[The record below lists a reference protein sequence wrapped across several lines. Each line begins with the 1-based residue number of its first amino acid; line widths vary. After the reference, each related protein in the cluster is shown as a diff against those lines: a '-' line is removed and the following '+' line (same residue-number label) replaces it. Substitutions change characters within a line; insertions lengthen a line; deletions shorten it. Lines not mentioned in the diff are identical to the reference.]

1 MNARHSTLL
10 AFAIA
15 NQGTRIK
22 ILSLQKFTI
31 AHAFTRLLRY
41 FVTFF
46 GLLCPL
52 VKMYL
57 KNPVKS
63 PIYVIGIGYHF
74 EGFGESNAKRYNL
87 RTMQAHA

>member
-1 MNARHSTLL
+1 MNEREFTLL
-10 AFAIA
+10 AFTIA

-31 AHAFTRLLRY
+31 AYAFTRLLRY

-52 VKMYL
+52 VKMHL

-63 PIYVIGIGYHF
+63 PIYVIGIGYHLD
-74 EGFGESNAKRYNL
+74 GLSESNAKR
-87 RTMQAHA
+87 